1 MPIASTRHAPPT
13 PRDARRP
20 ALHRARPG
28 VRAAVVGAVL
38 AGLMAAAQAQGTA
51 PAGTAP
57 ARGDQPVRPL
67 PPQQAPAKTELVTR
81 SASLPARGLFDGD
94 KLTPQARE
102 RLTELVIDAI
112 GRHVEVALLMPTG
125 PWRTDGSGRDER
137 DLTPARIEA
146 VRAFLALRGLDP
158 KRIFVESRIDDKL
171 REPRLDVQIID
182 RPAGD

>member
-1 MPIASTRHAPPT
+1 VLAALMALAAP
-13 PRDARRP
+13 
-20 ALHRARPG
+20 
-28 VRAAVVGAVL
+28 VGA
-38 AGLMAAAQAQGTA
+38 AWGQGGAA

-67 PPQQAPAKTELVTR
+67 PPPATPPKTELVTR
-81 SASLPARGLFDGD
+81 SASLPARGLFEGD
-94 KLTPQARE
+94 RLTPQARE

-158 KRIFVESRIDDKL
+158 KRIFVESRIDEKL

-182 RPAGD
+182 RPAND